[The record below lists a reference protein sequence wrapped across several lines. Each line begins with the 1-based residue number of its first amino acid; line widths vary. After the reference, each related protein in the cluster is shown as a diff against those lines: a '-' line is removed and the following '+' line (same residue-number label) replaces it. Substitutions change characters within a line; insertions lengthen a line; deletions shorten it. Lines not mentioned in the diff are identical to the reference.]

1 MMTHFF
7 AAFLYF
13 VEKTLGL
20 SKPVRSSE
28 KPSRDGEN
36 SYINALS
43 DDDKYNYQLTL
54 DKICQRLHIGSSL
67 SQNILSNHIDILESI
82 CNVLVRKDIIIREP
96 SEDVL
101 NIYTKNAIIPLI
113 CTDIYIFKEQSS
125 EESIYYHLDK
135 ILRQENLTLIK
146 KRQERFRKLTAQK
159 YIRELIKNNYI
170 LKFCESRKDE
180 KPEPFIQELLDYLNE
195 LHKKGNQ
202 TCKTLNEKIN
212 LCEQRLLDNYFDTSV
227 FNLNSISAAY
237 TAVII
242 LQDIDNKTGMFGHF
256 HKTYNQIATRSS
268 PLLNN
273 LKNALRCA
281 LESNYNI
288 FNEDDEALGMLLGW
302 DPILLVKERRIDRI
316 NKIVDC
322 VLRLFDT
329 PLMPPFKDA
338 FDFAKLNENLDL
350 LSHMVYPPPAPYF
363 YSLDIDN
370 GHINFER
377 NPSENPIHTN
387 YIVFDR
393 NYFSTIAELADDP
406 TNQYQDYFSQ
416 YIPLLEILDSLQRAL
431 PEKALD
437 VIDNINEFSL
447 STFGFNKY
455 ALAVL
460 TIGLLYNQKAS
471 EIKNISLLPQ
481 VNDTLNH
488 EGNISILLY
497 RSRFLDSWL
506 SEDSYNKHSVI
517 FSLNQYR
524 HYNLYLA
531 KAIYCYNFTIA
542 RHTTPASGIHYNVFE
557 QPLLTVDIHNLN
569 YDSKL
574 ICHNLLEHLN
584 IVCGKVLS
592 GLDKVNTDVDLKDPN
607 ALVNFVYDLSR
618 AKIISRNEF
627 MSNLIHC
634 ITDSSLG
641 ACLLDYLTLIM
652 LFSVPGDNVNNII
665 KLGEKSDVVQ
675 LLFLAYEELSSR
687 MSKK

>member
-36 SYINALS
+36 SYKNTLS

-96 SEDVL
+96 LEDAL
-101 NIYTKNAIIPLI
+101 NVYTKNSIIPLI
-113 CTDIYIFKEQSS
+113 CTDICIFKEQSS
-125 EESIYYHLDK
+125 EESIYYHLDE
-135 ILRQENLTLIK
+135 ILRQENLILIK
-146 KRQERFRKLTAQK
+146 EGQERFRKLTAQK

-170 LKFCESRKDE
+170 LKFCESRKYNN
-180 KPEPFIQELLDYLNE
+180 PELLIQELLDYLNE

-202 TCKTLNEKIN
+202 TCKTLNEKISLCQKRLSDCN
-212 LCEQRLLDNYFDTSV
+212 LNSY
-227 FNLNSISAAY
+227 NLNSISAAY

-256 HKTYNQIATRSS
+256 HKTYNQVVIGSN

-273 LKNALRCA
+273 LKKTLRFV
-281 LESNYNI
+281 LDDNYDE
-288 FNEDDEALGMLLGW
+288 FNEEDKALGKLLGL
-302 DPILLVKERRIDRI
+302 PPLLLVKERRIERI
-316 NKIVDC
+316 NNVVDC

-329 PLMPPFKDA
+329 PLMPPFKEK
-338 FDFAKLNENLDL
+338 FGFAKLKENLDL
-350 LSHMVYPPPAPYF
+350 LSHMVYPPPALYF

-370 GHINFER
+370 GHINFEH
-377 NPSENPIHTN
+377 NPSENPTHAN
-387 YIVFDR
+387 YIVFNRD
-393 NYFSTIAELADDP
+393 YFSTIAELADDP
-406 TNQYQDYFSQ
+406 TNQYQHYFSQ
-416 YIPLLEILDSLQRAL
+416 YILLLEILDSIQKEL
-431 PEKALD
+431 PEKALN

-460 TIGLLYNQKAS
+460 TIGLLYNQRAN

-481 VNDTLNH
+481 VSDTLNH
-488 EGNISILLY
+488 EGNISILLPK
-497 RSRFLDSWL
+497 SRFLALWL
-506 SEDSYNKHSVI
+506 SEDAYNKHSVI
-517 FSLNQYR
+517 SSENKYC

-542 RHTTPASGIHYNVFE
+542 RHTTPTSDIHYNIFG
-557 QPLLTVDIHNLN
+557 QPFLTVDIHNLN

-574 ICHNLLEHLN
+574 ICHNLLERLN
-584 IVCGKVLS
+584 IVCGKILS
-592 GLDKVNTDVDLKDPN
+592 GLDKVSADVDLNDPD
-607 ALVNFVYDLSR
+607 AIINFVYDLNR
-618 AKIISRNEF
+618 ARIISREEF

-634 ITDSSLG
+634 ITGSSLG
-641 ACLLDYLTLIM
+641 ACLLDYLTITM

-665 KLGEKSDVVQ
+665 TLGEKNDVVR
-675 LLFLAYEELSSR
+675 LLFLAYEELSFR
-687 MSKK
+687 MSKN

>member
-7 AAFLYF
+7 TAFLYF

-36 SYINALS
+36 SYRNALS

-67 SQNILSNHIDILESI
+67 SQNILSNHIDILEGI
-82 CNVLVRKDIIIREP
+82 CNALVRKDIITREP
-96 SEDVL
+96 LEDVL
-101 NIYTKNAIIPLI
+101 NVYTKNSIIPLI

-125 EESIYYHLDK
+125 EESIYYHLDE
-135 ILRQENLTLIK
+135 ILRQENLILIK
-146 KRQERFRKLTAQK
+146 EGQERFRKLTAQK

-170 LKFCESRKDE
+170 LKVCESRKYNN
-180 KPEPFIQELLDYLNE
+180 PELFIQELLDYLNE

-202 TCKTLNEKIN
+202 TCKTLNEKISLCQKRLSDCN
-212 LCEQRLLDNYFDTSV
+212 LNSY
-227 FNLNSISAAY
+227 NLNSISAAY

-242 LQDIDNKTGMFGHF
+242 LQDIDNNTGMFGHF
-256 HKTYNQIATRSS
+256 YKTYNQVVIGSN

-273 LKNALRCA
+273 LKKTLMFV
-281 LESNYNI
+281 LDDNYNE
-288 FNEDDEALGMLLGW
+288 FSEEDKALCKLLGL
-302 DPILLVKERRIDRI
+302 PPLLPVKERRIERI
-316 NKIVDC
+316 NNVVDC

-329 PLMPPFKDA
+329 PLMPPFKEK
-338 FDFAKLNENLDL
+338 FGFAKLKENLDL

-370 GHINFER
+370 GHINFEH
-377 NPSENPIHTN
+377 NPSENPTHAN
-387 YIVFDR
+387 YIVFNRD
-393 NYFSTIAELADDP
+393 YFSTIAELADDP
-406 TNQYQDYFSQ
+406 TNQYQHYFSQ

-460 TIGLLYNQKAS
+460 TIGLLYNKRAS

-488 EGNISILLY
+488 EGNISIILY

-517 FSLNQYR
+517 FGLNQYR

-542 RHTTPASGIHYNVFE
+542 RHNTPASGIYYNAFE
-557 QPLLTVDIHNLN
+557 QPLLTVDIHNLS

-574 ICHNLLEHLN
+574 ICHNLLERLN
-584 IVCGKVLS
+584 IVCGKILS
-592 GLDKVNTDVDLKDPN
+592 GLDKVNTGVDLKDPN

-627 MSNLIHC
+627 MSNQIHC

-652 LFSVPGDNVNNII
+652 LFSVPGDNVKNII

>member
-36 SYINALS
+36 SYRNAQS
-43 DDDKYNYQLTL
+43 DDDKYNYQVTL

-67 SQNILSNHIDILESI
+67 SQNILSNHIDILESV
-82 CNVLVRKDIIIREP
+82 CNVLVRKDIITKDPLEN
-96 SEDVL
+96 EL
-101 NIYTKNAIIPLI
+101 NVYTKNSIIPLI

-125 EESIYYHLDK
+125 EESIYYHLDE
-135 ILRQENLTLIK
+135 ILRQENLILIK
-146 KRQERFRKLTAQK
+146 EGQERFRKLTAQK

-170 LKFCESRKDE
+170 LEFCESRKYNN
-180 KPEPFIQELLDYLNE
+180 PELFIQELLDYLNE

-202 TCKTLNEKIN
+202 TCKTLNEKISLCQKRLSDCN
-212 LCEQRLLDNYFDTSV
+212 LNSY
-227 FNLNSISAAY
+227 NLNSISAAY

-256 HKTYNQIATRSS
+256 HKTYNQVVIGSN

-273 LKNALRCA
+273 LKKTLRFV
-281 LESNYNI
+281 LDDNYDE
-288 FNEDDEALGMLLGW
+288 FNEEDKALGKLLGL
-302 DPILLVKERRIDRI
+302 PPLLLVKERRIERI
-316 NKIVDC
+316 NNVVDC

-329 PLMPPFKDA
+329 PLMPPFKEK
-338 FDFAKLNENLDL
+338 FGFAKLKENLDL

-370 GHINFER
+370 GHINFEH
-377 NPSENPIHTN
+377 NPSENPTHAN
-387 YIVFDR
+387 YIVFNRD
-393 NYFSTIAELADDP
+393 YFSTIAELADDP

-460 TIGLLYNQKAS
+460 TIGLLYNKRAS

-574 ICHNLLEHLN
+574 ICHNLLERLN

-592 GLDKVNTDVDLKDPN
+592 GLDKVNTGVDLKDPN

-618 AKIISRNEF
+618 AKIISKNEF

>member
-36 SYINALS
+36 SYRNALS
-43 DDDKYNYQLTL
+43 DDDKYNYQVTL

-67 SQNILSNHIDILESI
+67 SQNILSNHIDILESV
-82 CNVLVRKDIIIREP
+82 CNVLVRKDIITKDP
-96 SEDVL
+96 LEDEL
-101 NIYTKNAIIPLI
+101 NVYTKNSIIPLI

-135 ILRQENLTLIK
+135 ILRQENLILIK
-146 KRQERFRKLTAQK
+146 EGKERFRKLTAQK
-159 YIRELIKNNYI
+159 YIRELIKSNYI
-170 LKFCESRKDE
+170 LKFCESRKYNN
-180 KPEPFIQELLDYLNE
+180 PELFIQELLDYLNE

-202 TCKTLNEKIN
+202 TCKTLNEKISLCQKRLSDCN
-212 LCEQRLLDNYFDTSV
+212 LNSY
-227 FNLNSISAAY
+227 NLNSISAAY

-256 HKTYNQIATRSS
+256 HKTYNQVVIGSN

-273 LKNALRCA
+273 LKKMLRFV
-281 LESNYNI
+281 LDDNYDE
-288 FNEDDEALGMLLGW
+288 FNEEDKALGKLLGL
-302 DPILLVKERRIDRI
+302 PPLLLVKERRIERI
-316 NKIVDC
+316 NNVVDC

-329 PLMPPFKDA
+329 PLMPPFKEK
-338 FDFAKLNENLDL
+338 FGFAKLKENLDL

-370 GHINFER
+370 GHINFEH
-377 NPSENPIHTN
+377 NPSENPTHAN
-387 YIVFDR
+387 YIVFNRDC
-393 NYFSTIAELADDP
+393 FSTIAELAADP

-460 TIGLLYNQKAS
+460 TIGLLYNKRAS

-574 ICHNLLEHLN
+574 ICHNLLERLN

-592 GLDKVNTDVDLKDPN
+592 GLDKVNTGVDLKDPN
-607 ALVNFVYDLSR
+607 ALVNFVYDLSG